1 MRQPAKKNNS
11 IDKALTILSAFA
23 PYNNEMGTIEISRKL
38 GFHKATVSRILLN
51 LTRHGFLHQN
61 PKTKKFVL
69 GPTILTLSGAV
80 RLSLNNNML
89 HIAKP
94 FIDEL
99 RDRIKETVVLEV
111 ISGENTIIVYIA
123 EGPRPIRIAGTVGD
137 ILPAHVAA
145 GAKAILAFSSP
156 NVWKR
161 FFNAKLPSFTENTI
175 TDPKVLHKRFEEI
188 RREGFAFDKE
198 EHDIGINAIGAPI
211 FNNEEKPVAS
221 VVVAGPS
228 QRITW
233 DRDLSYV
240 TKVKETAAKISAQL
254 FYVDEN
260 LSES

>member
-1 MRQPAKKNNS
+1 MRQPVKKNNS

-61 PKTKKFVL
+61 PKTKKFIL
-69 GPTILTLSGAV
+69 GPTILTLAGTV
-80 RLSLNNNML
+80 RQSLNNNML

-94 FIDEL
+94 FVDDL
-99 RDRIKETVVLEV
+99 RDKIKETVILEV

-175 TDPKVLHKRFEEI
+175 TDPKVLHEQFEDI
-188 RREGFAFDKE
+188 RRQGFAFDKE

-221 VVVAGPS
+221 IVVAGPS

-233 DRDLSYV
+233 ESDSTYV
-240 TKVKETAAKISAQL
+240 SKVKETAAKISAQL
-254 FYVDEN
+254 YYTN
-260 LSES
+260 GNIN

>member
-11 IDKALTILSAFA
+11 IDKALTILLAFA

-69 GPTILTLSGAV
+69 GPTILTLAGTV

-94 FIDEL
+94 FVDDL
-99 RDRIKETVVLEV
+99 RDKIKETVILEV

-175 TDPKVLHKRFEEI
+175 TDPKVLHEQFGDI
-188 RREGFAFDKE
+188 RRQGFAFDKE

-211 FNNEEKPVAS
+211 FNNEDKPVAAI
-221 VVVAGPS
+221 VVAGPS

-233 DRDLSYV
+233 DNDSSYV
-240 TKVKETAAKISAQL
+240 PKVKETAAKISAQL
-254 FYVDEN
+254 YYTN
-260 LSES
+260 GNIN

>member
-11 IDKALTILSAFA
+11 IDKALTILAAFV

-69 GPTILTLSGAV
+69 GPTILTLAGTV
-80 RLSLNNNML
+80 RQSLNNNML

-94 FIDEL
+94 FVDDL
-99 RDRIKETVVLEV
+99 RDKIKETVILEV

-175 TDPKVLHKRFEEI
+175 TDPKVLHEQFEDI
-188 RREGFAFDKE
+188 RRQGFAFDKE

-211 FNNEEKPVAS
+211 FNNEDKPVAS
-221 VVVAGPS
+221 IVVAGPS

-233 DRDLSYV
+233 DNDSSYV
-240 TKVKETAAKISAQL
+240 PKVKETAAKISAQL
-254 FYVDEN
+254 YYTNEN
-260 LSES
+260 IN

>member
-61 PKTKKFVL
+61 PKTKKFIL
-69 GPTILTLSGAV
+69 GPTILTLAGTV
-80 RLSLNNNML
+80 RQSLNNNML

-94 FIDEL
+94 FVDDL
-99 RDRIKETVVLEV
+99 RDRIKETVILEV

-156 NVWKR
+156 SVWKR

-175 TDPKVLHKRFEEI
+175 TDPKVLHERFEDI

-211 FNNEEKPVAS
+211 FNNEDKPVAS
-221 VVVAGPS
+221 IVVAGPS

-233 DRDLSYV
+233 DNDSSYV
-240 TKVKETAAKISAQL
+240 PKVKETAAKISAQL
-254 FYVDEN
+254 YYTN
-260 LSES
+260 GNIN

>member
-1 MRQPAKKNNS
+1 MRQPASKNNS

-61 PKTKKFVL
+61 PKTKKFIL
-69 GPTILTLSGAV
+69 GPTILTLAGTI
-80 RLSLNNNML
+80 RQSLNNNML

-94 FIDEL
+94 FVDDL
-99 RDRIKETVVLEV
+99 RDRIKETVILEV
-111 ISGENTIIVYIA
+111 ISGENTIIVYVA

-156 NVWKR
+156 DVWKS
-161 FFNAKLPSFTENTI
+161 FSNAKMHSFTENTI
-175 TDPKVLHKRFEEI
+175 TDPKVLHDQFEEI
-188 RREGFAFDKE
+188 RGQGFAFDNE

-211 FNNEEKPVAS
+211 FNNEEKPVAAL
-221 VVVAGPS
+221 VVAGPS

-233 DRDLSYV
+233 DGDSSYV
-240 TKVKETAAKISAQL
+240 PKVKETAAKISAQL
-254 FYVDEN
+254 YYTN
-260 LSES
+260 GNIN

>member
-1 MRQPAKKNNS
+1 MRQPVKKNNS

-61 PKTKKFVL
+61 PKTKKFIL
-69 GPTILTLSGAV
+69 GPTILTLAGTV
-80 RLSLNNNML
+80 RQSLNNNML

-94 FIDEL
+94 FVDDL
-99 RDRIKETVVLEV
+99 RDKIKETVILEV

-156 NVWKR
+156 SVWKR

-175 TDPKVLHKRFEEI
+175 TDPKVLHEQFEDI
-188 RREGFAFDKE
+188 RRQGFAFDKE

-211 FNNEEKPVAS
+211 FNNEDEPVAAI
-221 VVVAGPS
+221 VVAGPT
-228 QRITW
+228 QRIT
-233 DRDLSYV
+233 RDNDSSYV
-240 TKVKETAAKISAQL
+240 PKVKETAAKISAQL
-254 FYVDEN
+254 YYTN
-260 LSES
+260 GNIN

>member
-1 MRQPAKKNNS
+1 
-11 IDKALTILSAFA
+11 
-23 PYNNEMGTIEISRKL
+23 MGTIEISRKL

-61 PKTKKFVL
+61 PKTKKFIL
-69 GPTILTLSGAV
+69 GPTILTLAGTV
-80 RLSLNNNML
+80 RQSLNNNML

-94 FIDEL
+94 FVDDL
-99 RDRIKETVVLEV
+99 RDRIKETVILEV

-123 EGPRPIRIAGTVGD
+123 EGPRHIRIAGTVGD

-156 NVWKR
+156 SVWKR
-161 FFNAKLPSFTENTI
+161 FFNAKLPSYTENTI
-175 TDPKVLHKRFEEI
+175 TDPKVLHEQFEDI
-188 RREGFAFDKE
+188 RRQGFAFDKE

-221 VVVAGPS
+221 IVVAGPS

-233 DRDLSYV
+233 DGDSTYV
-240 TKVKETAAKISAQL
+240 PKVKETAAKISAQL
-254 FYVDEN
+254 YYTN
-260 LSES
+260 GNIN